1 MGMKEIYGDE
11 EAQYDLLLDYADEI
25 RRRNHGSSFFVAID
39 ENLRFRRAYMC
50 LEASRRGFLQGCRPV
65 IFVDGTFIK
74 TRYKGQLL
82 TAVGM
87 DPNDCIFPIA
97 VATVEVEDTASW
109 TWFLETLKNDLGI
122 ANTEP
127 WTIMSDKQKG
137 LINAVKAVFP
147 ESEHRFCVRHMWQN
161 FQQKFRGDALKNQL
175 WRIARSS
182 AVARFEANM
191 AYMKL
196 LNHDAWAWLEELDH
210 LVGATYLDKVS

>member
-1 MGMKEIYGDE
+1 M
-11 EAQYDLLLDYADEI
+11 
-25 RRRNHGSSFFVAID
+25 
-39 ENLRFRRAYMC
+39 
-50 LEASRRGFLQGCRPV
+50 
-65 IFVDGTFIK
+65 FVDGTFIK
-74 TRYKGQLL
+74 TRYRGQLL

-161 FQQKFRGDALKNQL
+161 FQQKFRGDAFKNQR

-191 AYMKL
+191 AYMKV
-196 LNHDAWAWLEELDH
+196 LNHDAWAWLEELDPRTWVRAFQND
-210 LVGATYLDKVS
+210 LPKCDILLNNNCEVFNKYGYVMFTFLFFST